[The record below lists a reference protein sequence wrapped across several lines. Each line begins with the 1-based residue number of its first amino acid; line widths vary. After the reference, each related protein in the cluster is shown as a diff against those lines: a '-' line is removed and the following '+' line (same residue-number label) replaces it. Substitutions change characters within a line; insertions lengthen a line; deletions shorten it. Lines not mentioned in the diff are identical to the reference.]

1 MIYPYITLPKL
12 RTALQHASEND
23 GRLPEDVDDLI
34 GFRGDGDNRV
44 SDVLSLLKGDLE
56 SLITVN
62 GIDPRFDSK
71 ARELIHGYLSNL
83 DTQVLIDSDFW
94 RYLSGIYFYDI
105 VRTRHPENKKAKTID
120 ANWANFGGK
129 SSSTTESLIH
139 RLFLG
144 ADLSID
150 RENRSDPYHLSKVHD
165 VDLWQSHI
173 IRVLSGENPI
183 YARALLLWFKE
194 RDKWYSKQSNSAE
207 LLKEMDRYDNFKTA
221 HLRDFVKRVRRV
233 RSNVIHE
240 FLSLEEVRA
249 LINNVAL
256 ESLEKRADWA
266 KKKSVKKTARTKR
279 AASSA
284 SAKPS
289 RKKSAAKV
297 RKK

>member
-1 MIYPYITLPKL
+1 MIYPYITLSKL
-12 RTALQHASEND
+12 RTALQYASEHE
-23 GRLPEDVDDLI
+23 GLLPEDIDDSV

-44 SDVLSLLKGDLE
+44 SDVLSLLKGELE
-56 SLITVN
+56 SLIPAS
-62 GIDPRFDSK
+62 GIDSRFDSK

-83 DTQVLIDSDFW
+83 DTQILIDSDFW
-94 RYLSGIYFYDI
+94 RYLSGVYFYDI

-129 SSSTTESLIH
+129 SSVTTESLIF

-150 RENRSDPYHLSKVHD
+150 RENRSDPYHLAKVHD

-183 YARALLLWFKE
+183 YARALLLWFKD
-194 RDKWYSKQSNSAE
+194 RDKWYSKQSNSTE
-207 LLKEMDRYDNFKTA
+207 LLKEMERYDNFKTA

-240 FLSLEEVRA
+240 LLSLDEVRA
-249 LINNVAL
+249 MISSLAL

-266 KKKSVKKTARTKR
+266 KKKSLNKTARAKR
-279 AASSA
+279 ASSPSKA
-284 SAKPS
+284 RPS

-297 RKK
+297 KKK